1 MGICRIEP
9 ATFYLQ
15 SKMSQLYCPIYK
27 SDMDV
32 VPAASAFLDKLHWNN
47 CLLLIFIQIITDVD
61 TDGNCLCLVEIEALV
76 N

>member
-1 MGICRIEP
+1 
-9 ATFYLQ
+9 
-15 SKMSQLYCPIYK
+15 
-27 SDMDV
+27 MDV

-47 CLLLIFIQIITDVD
+47 CLLLIFIQIVTDVD